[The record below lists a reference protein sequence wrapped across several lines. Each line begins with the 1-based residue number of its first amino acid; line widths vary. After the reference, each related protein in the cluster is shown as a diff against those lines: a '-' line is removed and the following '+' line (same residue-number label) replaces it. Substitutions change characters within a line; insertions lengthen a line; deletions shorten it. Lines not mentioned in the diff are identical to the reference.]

1 MSTMTWRVLC
11 DVVLAEHSGRRV
23 VRARK
28 VSQRVGQVSAAERE
42 NVRNARLD
50 ALENDDAGGANA
62 GVTGDSDEEYV
73 LQDSDDGAAERLHA
87 NASCKSRPAC
97 LLADSW
103 PSGAPV
109 QACIPARTILLP

>member
-1 MSTMTWRVLC
+1 MLP
-11 DVVLAEHSGRRV
+11 AEHSGRRV

-50 ALENDDAGGANA
+50 ALENDDAGGNA

-73 LQDSDDGAAERLHA
+73 LQDSDDGAAERL
-87 NASCKSRPAC
+87 PAC
-97 LLADSW
+97 TMHELSCLPACDNLAFLCGNLAFLTKKASVLV
-103 PSGAPV
+103 P
-109 QACIPARTILLP
+109 